1 MYNEEHDNRNYF
13 FRNLIVKILL
23 VLLFVFL
30 LMWLFPMPNLSP
42 FYDKIFKENV
52 DTMTEAARNYYTTA
66 RLPQK
71 ENETKTLTLQEML
84 NNKMVLAINDSNG
97 KACNANKS
105 YVEVTKK
112 DGEYQ
117 FKTFLSCDTEEDYI
131 ITYVGCTDICANG
144 SCDVTENVEKEK
156 IIEYQFYKITKENVI
171 DKYVCKTG
179 YTLNGN
185 KCVSTAD
192 IEEKEE
198 VKLSCPT
205 GYAYDSEINKCE
217 KIVTEK
223 IDAEKVC
230 PVGYTY
236 SSSLD
241 KCTKGA
247 TVTEDAKYTYRCAD
261 NSIPVNGQ
269 CPLTMR
275 TEVTAKKSYACP
287 TGYTLSDDKTTC
299 TLEKPI
305 QVIYA
310 CSTGYTPVGDK
321 CPVYTTTTTTTNGC
335 TTKPICYYD
344 TYKCNDPSQPRPIRT
359 STYSVELSSTYNC
372 LTTYRICN
380 YVKTG
385 CTPSSTT
392 TTTTTYTTADKY
404 YACPE
409 GVKSKDNTKCILSV
423 NPTITYSCDYGTLNG
438 DVCLLSTTTNRDAI
452 KVYSCTNGTLNG
464 DKCYISSTET
474 TDYSLYCKIGTL
486 CGSKCLITTFDR
498 KTPTYACKSGYTLI
512 GNTCYKFSSET
523 KIEDA
528 TITYKSISTKVYK
541 WSRSKTLEG
550 WTRTGKTRTVEV
562 IVK

>member
-84 NNKMVLAINDSNG
+84 SNKMVLAINDSNG

-117 FKTFLSCDTEEDYI
+117 FKTFLSCDTEEDYV

-144 SCDVTENVEKEK
+144 SCDVTEDVKKEK
-156 IIEYQFYKITKENVI
+156 IIEYQFYKITKEKVI

-179 YTLNGN
+179 YTLSGN
-185 KCVSTAD
+185 KCISTTE
-192 IEEKEE
+192 IEEQEE

-205 GYAYDSEINKCE
+205 GYTYDSEIKKCE
-217 KIVTEK
+217 KLVIEK

-230 PVGYTY
+230 PAGYTY

-241 KCTKGA
+241 KCTKGT
-247 TVTEDAKYTYRCAD
+247 TVTEDAKYTYKCAD

-269 CPLTMR
+269 CPLTIR
-275 TEVTAKKSYACP
+275 TEVAAKKAYACP
-287 TGYTLSDDKTTC
+287 TGYTLSTDKSTC
-299 TLEKPI
+299 TLTKDSKI
-305 QVIYA
+305 IYA
-310 CSTGYTPVGDK
+310 CSTGVTPVGNQ
-321 CPVYTTTTTTTNGC
+321 CPKYSTVTNPGTCKEEKICSYKVYS
-335 TTKPICYYD
+335 TKVANV
-344 TYKCNDPSQPRPIRT
+344 TRT
-359 STYSVELSSTYNC
+359 SSNNYSLTYQKPVTGGYLYLACHYIMSS
-372 LTTYRICN
+372 
-380 YVKTG
+380 
-385 CTPSSTT
+385 CTPSSS
-392 TTTTTYTTADKY
+392 YTTVSYTPADVY

-409 GVKSKDNTKCILSV
+409 GVKSEDNTKCILSV
-423 NPTITYSCDYGTLNG
+423 DPTITYSCDAGTLNG
-438 DVCLLSTTTNRDAI
+438 DVCILSSTTNRDAI

-523 KIEDA
+523 KIEEA
-528 TITYKSISTKVYK
+528 TITYKTTSTKVYK